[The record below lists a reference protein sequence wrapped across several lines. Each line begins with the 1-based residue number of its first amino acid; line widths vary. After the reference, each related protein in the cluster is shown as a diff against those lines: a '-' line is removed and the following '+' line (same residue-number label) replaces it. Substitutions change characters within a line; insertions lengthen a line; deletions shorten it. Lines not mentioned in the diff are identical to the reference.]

1 MSILGEDLSDLKVL
15 VVEDQIEVRSM
26 LRNMLLELGIN
37 QVFES
42 SDGREALNFID
53 SAFDFVDVI
62 ICDWNMPKMNGVELL
77 RQLRTVDPDLPFLMV
92 TGRSDMNSVV
102 EAKSS
107 GVTAYI
113 SKPFSPQQL
122 EAKLRIILHRMDK
135 QGAKAS

>member
-1 MSILGEDLSDLKVL
+1 MHVLGEDLSDLKVL
-15 VVEDQIEVRSM
+15 IAEDQCEVRSM
-26 LRNMLLELGIN
+26 LRNMLMELGIH

-53 SAFDFVDVI
+53 SAFDFVDLI

-77 RQLRTVDPDLPFLMV
+77 RQIRTVDPDIPFLMV
-92 TGRSDMNSVV
+92 TGRSDVQSVV

-107 GVTAYI
+107 GVTGYI

-122 EAKLRIILHRMDK
+122 EAKLRIILHRMAK
-135 QGAKAS
+135 QGVQAS